1 MGSGIFPD
9 PMRKL
14 HGSRYA
20 VHASTTGCAPLRGA
34 LINRGTKSNSKK
46 VNLVQVEFSF

>member
-1 MGSGIFPD
+1 
-9 PMRKL
+9 MRKL
-14 HGSRYA
+14 HSSRYA

-34 LINRGTKSNSKK
+34 LRIAAAINRGTKPNPKK